1 MPSPRSGRERAYE
14 YLRTSVLTDPG
25 LVGTFI
31 NEQDIAARVGV
42 SRTPVREAL
51 LRLAAEDLVQLQPN
65 RGAFIAPVSTE
76 QTRQILQARG
86 VIETWAARHCIASG
100 TVPLAA
106 MAARLSEQEELLLDG
121 PDDEFARV
129 DSEFHVLLVRAAGNP
144 LLDRMYDALHAR
156 HVLLGLTAA
165 RRHGLQHATVVHEH
179 HTVVAALRSGD
190 ADAAEQAIW
199 AHLAQTERALSGAS
213 GPAAGVGRPPA
224 GVGG

>member
-1 MPSPRSGRERAYE
+1 M
-14 YLRTSVLTDPG
+14 LTDPG

-31 NEQDIAARVGV
+31 NEQEIAARVGV

-86 VIETWAARHCIASG
+86 VIETWAARHCMAAG

-106 MAARLSEQEELLLDG
+106 LAARLREQEALVPEG
-121 PDDEFARV
+121 PDEEFARL

-144 LLDRMYDALHAR
+144 LLHRMYDALHAR

-165 RRHGLQHATVVHEH
+165 RRHGLQQATVVHEH
-179 HTVVAALRSGD
+179 HAVLDALGSGD

-199 AHLAQTERALSGAS
+199 AHLAQTERVLTGA
-213 GPAAGVGRPPA
+213 GRPAAAVGRPPA